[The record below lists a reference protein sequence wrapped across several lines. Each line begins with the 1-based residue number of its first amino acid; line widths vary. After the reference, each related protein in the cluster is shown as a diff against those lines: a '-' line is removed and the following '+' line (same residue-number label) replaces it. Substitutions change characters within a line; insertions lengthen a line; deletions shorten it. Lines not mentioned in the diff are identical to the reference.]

1 MPSGEEINAVSSLDV
16 LSGVRMQAN
25 QNGNRRLDSWKEIA
39 AHLGRNERTAIRW
52 EKKGLPIH
60 RVPGGQR
67 QAVFAYTAEIDAW
80 LNGHDR
86 KTAVLEAARHGAGVP
101 DQTGSE
107 VQPNSTVRPKAISGV
122 DKSPSYYVWKALIAG
137 VVVLAFIVMLRLL
150 VVHSRTSASV
160 PFRFTQLTHDGKY
173 RGNFQ
178 TDGTTLYMNETDGA
192 RWILVARPVAGGDSH
207 SISTPFANVILR
219 DLSNDGR
226 SLLITSFEGIEL
238 DQPLWTIPVE
248 GGVARRLGNVLCAW
262 ARWSPDN
269 RRIACAS
276 GTSIVILGSD
286 GSDPHPVATF
296 PFVPSNLLWS
306 PDGQRLQFLLRDTAG
321 SISSWRLTFGKEP
334 GQETAILSKLQDGKD
349 ACWDWTWTRNGD
361 RLACLKVDLEHR
373 SSLLIEPSDGLVS
386 SQPAREAEFPFKLDS
401 IVGVAP
407 GKLDNSLFVLVAASD
422 RGEFLKVDA
431 EKKTF
436 QTYLQGLS
444 ADSVSFSRDHQW
456 MTYVSSGDR
465 CLWRSRVDGAE
476 AVQLTRRPMDVE
488 QSTWSPD
495 DRQIAF
501 MGKMPGRPWRIYLIR
516 PSGGD
521 PSEVSKGDDNQGVPT
536 WSADGRQLI
545 YANVDCS
552 QAQLCWIHRVDLNTG
567 RTELLPGSHGLRT
580 ARWSPDG
587 RYITA
592 LWPEKQ
598 ELVLFNVHSGTWT
611 KLADSVNGDNINWSS
626 DSQSVFV
633 DSPHG
638 PRPMIERIRVTDKHR
653 TVVANLAS
661 MQNPFGLISNWVGLT
676 PDDSPILLRVFGGTE
691 VYSLEWTDL

>member
-1 MPSGEEINAVSSLDV
+1 MSAT
-16 LSGVRMQAN
+16 

-52 EKKGLPIH
+52 EKKGLPVH

-67 QAVFAYTAEIDAW
+67 QAVFAYIAEVDAW
-80 LNGHDR
+80 LNGQDGT
-86 KTAVLEAARHGAGVP
+86 TAVLDAPGQGAGVT
-101 DQTGSE
+101 DQIGVE
-107 VQPNSTVRPKAISGV
+107 VQPNPAQTSEAMTREEK
-122 DKSPSYYVWKALIAG
+122 KRSYYLWTALIAG
-137 VVVLAFIVMLRLL
+137 VSVLVLIGMLRLWL
-150 VVHSRTSASV
+150 VHSRTSASV

-207 SISTPFANVILR
+207 SIPTPFANVILR

-226 SLLITSFEGIEL
+226 NLLITSFEGLEL

-248 GGVARRLGNVLCAW
+248 GGAARRLGEVLCAW

-276 GTSIVILGSD
+276 GTSIIILGSD
-286 GSDPHPVATF
+286 GSDPRTVASF
-296 PFVPSNLLWS
+296 RSIPSNLLWS
-306 PDGQRLQFLLRDTAG
+306 PDGQRLQFLLKDTA
-321 SISSWRLTFGKEP
+321 SSFSASQLTFGQEA
-334 GQETAILSKLQDGKD
+334 GQETATLSKLVDAKD
-349 ACWDWTWTRNGD
+349 VCWDWTWTRRGSHM
-361 RLACLKVDLEHR
+361 ACLKLDSEHR
-373 SSLLIEPSDGLVS
+373 SSLLIEPSDGLGS
-386 SQPAREAEFPFKLDS
+386 SQLAREPEFPFKVDS
-401 IVGVAP
+401 VVGVAP
-407 GKLDNSLFVLVAASD
+407 GKLDNSLLMLIASSD

-444 ADSVSFSRDHQW
+444 ADSVSFSRDHRW

-465 CLWRSRVDGAE
+465 SLWRSRLDGTE

-501 MGKMPGRPWRIYLIR
+501 MGKMPGRPWRIYFIS
-516 PSGGD
+516 PSGGN
-521 PSEVSKGDDNQGVPT
+521 PTEALNGDDNQGVPT
-536 WSADGRQLI
+536 WSPNGKELI
-545 YANVDCS
+545 YANVDCN
-552 QAQLCWIHRVDLNTG
+552 QAQTCWIHRVDLTTG
-567 RTELLPGSHGLRT
+567 RTALLPGSHGLRT

-587 RYITA
+587 KHIAA
-592 LWPEKQ
+592 LRPEAQ
-598 ELVLFNVHSGTWT
+598 ELVLFDVHRGTWT

-638 PRPMIERIRVTDKHR
+638 KHPMIERIRVTDKHR
-653 TVVANLAS
+653 SLVANLTP

-676 PDDSPILLRVFGGTE
+676 PDDSPILLRLFGGTE

>member
-1 MPSGEEINAVSSLDV
+1 
-16 LSGVRMQAN
+16 MQPH

-52 EKKGLPIH
+52 EKKGLPVH

-67 QAVFAYTAEIDAW
+67 QAVFAYTDEIDAW
-80 LNGHDR
+80 LVSQDEG
-86 KTAVLEAARHGAGVP
+86 TAVSDPSIETVVSPNHERTENQPILTAAPGVTRSAENAHP
-101 DQTGSE
+101 YG
-107 VQPNSTVRPKAISGV
+107 KWAIV
-122 DKSPSYYVWKALIAG
+122 IAG
-137 VVVLAFIVMLRLL
+137 VFILVVATILRLPL
-150 VVHSRTSASV
+150 VHSRTSAWAR
-160 PFRFTQLTHDGKY
+160 PFRFAQLTHDGKY

-207 SISTPFANVILR
+207 SIPTPFANVMLR

-226 SLLITSFEGIEL
+226 TLLITSFEGTEL
-238 DQPLWTIPVE
+238 DQPLWTVPVE
-248 GGVARRLGNVLCAW
+248 GGTTAHRLGEVLCAW

-269 RRIACAS
+269 RRVACAS

-286 GSDPHPVATF
+286 GSDPHTVATF

-334 GQETAILSKLQDGKD
+334 GQETATVSKLQDGKD
-349 ACWDWTWTRNGD
+349 VCWDWTWSRNGD

-373 SSLLIEPSDGLVS
+373 SSLLIEPSDDLLS

-444 ADSVSFSRDHQW
+444 AASVSFSRDHQW
-456 MTYVSSGDR
+456 VTYVSSGDR

-476 AVQLTRRPMDVE
+476 AVQLTRHPMDVE

-521 PSEVSKGDDNQGVPT
+521 PSEVSEGDDNQGVPT

-552 QAQLCWIHRVDLNTG
+552 QAQSCWIHRVDLNTG

-587 RYITA
+587 KYITA
-592 LWPEKQ
+592 LRPEKQ

-653 TVVANLAS
+653 TVVADLAS